1 MRIHPPLPKVHHQIQ
16 PTADELNDI
25 DGGDSDDSGK
35 SVTTL
40 RKVKSPAVE
49 FAEAMEK
56 GGTQLAESIES
67 RSKIDEQ
74 RAANNRPTGRLRVA
88 IDKIERLTELY
99 QLLDNQ
105 PSATQ
110 SRQQGAIDALT
121 SRSGGA
127 TPEEYVSAADGDPAV
142 ADTLL
147 RMSLEK
153 AQKSQD
159 SAAIESIQQ
168 ALASLGSKFGE
179 QIAAGVNTAAA
190 ISLFTTQPEQKQAMR
205 QIYYNSVIGQQSSGS
220 IFDALLDKFGK
231 EGFMP
236 ALRTLQ
242 RALADDIAALAPSMT
257 PVALRKVLSG
267 LNDTRSITHTMAA
280 VDTLLQRMNSKYPH
294 ISLDGSQL
302 TRRLLNLTQ
311 NGFYA
316 RDLTNL
322 GQEVA
327 GSQPQHQSVFF
338 NQLLPLLQQLPAT
351 LWRDDKNRGSALTML
366 RSLIG
371 EYVTWEQKMARQ
383 TKTSTGG

>member
-1 MRIHPPLPKVHHQIQ
+1 
-16 PTADELNDI
+16 
-25 DGGDSDDSGK
+25 
-35 SVTTL
+35 
-40 RKVKSPAVE
+40 
-49 FAEAMEK
+49 
-56 GGTQLAESIES
+56 
-67 RSKIDEQ
+67 
-74 RAANNRPTGRLRVA
+74 VA

-110 SRQQGAIDALT
+110 SKQQGAIDALT

-267 LNDTRSITHTMAA
+267 LNDTRSITHTMSA

-327 GSQPQHQSVFF
+327 GPQPQHQSVFF

>member
-25 DGGDSDDSGK
+25 DGGDSDSGK
-35 SVTTL
+35 SVTNTT
-40 RKVKSPAVE
+40 KVKSPAVE

-74 RAANNRPTGRLRVA
+74 RATNNHPAGRLRVA

-105 PSATQ
+105 PSSTQ
-110 SRQQGAIDALT
+110 SKQQTAVDALT
-121 SRSGGA
+121 SRETPA
-127 TPEEYVSAADGDPAV
+127 TPDEYVAAADGDPAV

-147 RMSLEK
+147 RMALEK
-153 AQKSQD
+153 AQKRQD
-159 SAAIESIQQ
+159 SAAVDSISQ
-168 ALASLGSKFGE
+168 ALAGLSEKFADK
-179 QIAAGVNTAAA
+179 ITAGVNTAAA
-190 ISLFTTQPEQKQAMR
+190 IALFTTQPEQKQAMR
-205 QIYYNSVIGQQSSGS
+205 QIYYSSVIGQQSSGS

-267 LNDTRSITHTMAA
+267 LNDTRAITHTMAG
-280 VDTLLQRMNSKYPH
+280 VDLLLQRLNAKYPH
-294 ISLDGSQL
+294 VSLEGTPL

-322 GQEVA
+322 GQEVV
-327 GSQPQHQSVFF
+327 GQQPQHQSVFF
-338 NQLLPLLQQLPAT
+338 NGLLPLLQQLPVS
-351 LWRDDKNRGSALTML
+351 LWRDEKNRGSALTML

-383 TKTSTGG
+383 KPSTPN